1 MLCRGAIMADGGV
14 SQMRLIMPGFLL
26 RCAVCPPHGSDLSRD
41 RCLFSY
47 KFGTYLVIGSSLA
60 FSCPE
65 FRMDPEDF
73 LYGKATECNGQR
85 HCLGRYE
92 RGRVS

>member
-1 MLCRGAIMADGGV
+1 MADGGV

-26 RCAVCPPHGSDLSRD
+26 RCAVCPLHGSDLARD

-65 FRMDPEDF
+65 FRMW
-73 LYGKATECNGQR
+73 TECNGQR

-92 RGRVS
+92 RGHVICAEC